1 MLKKEL
7 NIIKQYYKTISKENY
22 SNTQVEITNK
32 ILIENKIN
40 IINSYKT
47 LKNSNIYINK
57 KDKIYTA
64 IDQILINNNY
74 KLDFN
79 ILVKELNK
87 NQYDNNYFYT
97 YKQLDEIKSII
108 FFLVIKKIATIF

>member
-40 IINSYKT
+40 IINSYK
-47 LKNSNIYINK
+47 K
-57 KDKIYTA
+57 
-64 IDQILINNNY
+64 
-74 KLDFN
+74 
-79 ILVKELNK
+79 
-87 NQYDNNYFYT
+87 
-97 YKQLDEIKSII
+97 
-108 FFLVIKKIATIF
+108 